1 MGSWESIFEALKNE
15 KKTGEIIPLDADFY
29 TKAAALAKSTPD
41 PQERNNLEKTTEA
54 IRERRTQK
62 ILVYIAY
69 GKQAPAPLP
78 TEEED
83 LYNQIKR
90 ILKKDSAPTNQ
101 TTVRISADIPEII
114 TTKGSKIGPF
124 KQNEIVKMG
133 DTEDVKF
140 IIDNKIGE
148 II

>member
-1 MGSWESIFEALKNE
+1 MLSWESVFEALKNE
-15 KKTGEIIPLDADFY
+15 KKTGEIIPLEAEFY
-29 TKAAALAKSTPD
+29 NNANRLVASMQDEQEKSNMVKTI
-41 PQERNNLEKTTEA
+41 NTIKEKRA
-54 IRERRTQK
+54 QK

-69 GKQAPAPLP
+69 GKQVPAPLP

-90 ILKKDSAPTNQ
+90 ILKKESAPTNQ
-101 TTVRISADIPEII
+101 TTIRISADIPEII

-124 KQNEIVKMG
+124 RQNEIVKTG
-133 DTEDVKF
+133 DTDNIKF

>member
-1 MGSWESIFEALKNE
+1 MRSWESVFEVLKNE
-15 KKTGEIIPLDADFY
+15 KKTGEIIPLEADFY
-29 TKAAALAKSTPD
+29 LGIAGLASSVPD
-41 PQERNNLEKTTEA
+41 DQERNNLNKTIEA
-54 IRERRTQK
+54 IKERRVQK

-69 GKQAPAPLP
+69 GKQVPAPLP

>member
-1 MGSWESIFEALKNE
+1 MKNE
-15 KKTGEIIPLDADFY
+15 KKTGEIIPLEADFY
-29 TKAAALAKSTPD
+29 LGIAGLASSVPD
-41 PQERNNLEKTTEA
+41 DQERNNLNKTIEA
-54 IRERRTQK
+54 IKERRVQK

-69 GKQAPAPLP
+69 GKQVPAPLP